1 MGVTIKVVVPGATGL
16 PHGYTAFSI
25 VEVPIDDKGNVIDGE
40 VGSVVRYEVYRNG
53 ETKPI
58 SSATLFE
65 DAVSDALAIIASDND
80 GGGAPPPPAGRSF
93 GPGRRS
99 RP

>member
-1 MGVTIKVVVPGATGL
+1 MGVTIKVAVPGATGL

-25 VEVPIDDKGNVIDGE
+25 VEVPIDGKGNVIAGE

-58 SSATLFE
+58 ASATLFE
-65 DAVSDALAIIASDND
+65 DAVSAALAIIDIDDD
-80 GGGAPPPPAGRSF
+80 GGGTPPPPSGRGF
-93 GPGRRS
+93 RPGGGS